1 MSLFVRLVLT
11 KSSQIQIIWTEFLI
25 PVLAKGIEQPL
36 AGQKVA
42 LFFGVS
48 STHMCISVSKTNYFT
63 KTQHSLQTDWPEN
76 TEDCKDLR
84 EIISTTESSKATTS
98 NYITVWRQ
106 CSAFVAKED

>member
-1 MSLFVRLVLT
+1 M
-11 KSSQIQIIWTEFLI
+11 I
-25 PVLAKGIEQPL
+25 PVLAKGTEQPL
-36 AGQKVA
+36 AGQKVT
-42 LFFGVS
+42 LFFCVS
-48 STHMCISVSKTNYFT
+48 YAHMCISISETNYFT

-76 TEDCKDLR
+76 SEDCKDLR

>member
-1 MSLFVRLVLT
+1 M
-11 KSSQIQIIWTEFLI
+11 
-25 PVLAKGIEQPL
+25 LAKGIEQPL

-42 LFFGVS
+42 LFFRVS
-48 STHMCISVSKTNYFT
+48 YAHTYISISETNYYFT

-76 TEDCKDLR
+76 TENCKDLR
-84 EIISTTESSKATTS
+84 EIISTTESSKAKTS